1 MNTFEIYEIFGKHF
15 FDVATQEQVDEL
27 RYEEVQHEIAVA
39 RQEEIQSCKVLYFT
53 V

>member
-15 FDVATQEQVDEL
+15 FEIATQEQVDEL
-27 RYEEVQHEIAVA
+27 KYEMVQHEIAVA
-39 RQEEIQSCKVLYFT
+39 RQEEIQSCKASYFP